1 MYKFLEQTVAGYMTR
16 AVRTVTRERTVR
28 ELSDMFERD
37 DFNSYPVEEDGQVIG
52 IVTKFDLLKCFI
64 FTPSQMIPPYEQLMS
79 RTVGDVMTS
88 EFIYVRTD
96 TKLTRVLQLMV
107 DHRIRSVPAIDDEH
121 RLAGIIARRD
131 VLRALADCADEVVVQ
146 IQRLASG
153 LAQLSPDRKRRI
165 GFAKPLITDVKN
177 RLPARFPDP
186 KSARPFE
193 RVDLDQIASRATVI
207 V

>member
-16 AVRTVTRERTVR
+16 AAKTVTRERTVR
-28 ELSDMFERD
+28 DLSEMFERD
-37 DFNSYPVEEDGQVIG
+37 DFNSYPVVEDGQVVG
-52 IVTKFDLLKCFI
+52 IVTKFDLLKNFI

-131 VLRALADCADEVVVQ
+131 VLKALADCSV
-146 IQRLASG
+146 
-153 LAQLSPDRKRRI
+153 
-165 GFAKPLITDVKN
+165 
-177 RLPARFPDP
+177 
-186 KSARPFE
+186 
-193 RVDLDQIASRATVI
+193 
-207 V
+207 

>member
-1 MYKFLEQTVAGYMTR
+1 MALYKFLEQTVAGYMTR
-16 AVRTVTRERTVR
+16 AAKTVTRERTVR

-52 IVTKFDLLKCFI
+52 IFTKFALLKCFI

-131 VLRALADCADEVVVQ
+131 VLKALADC
-146 IQRLASG
+146 SG
-153 LAQLSPDRKRRI
+153 S
-165 GFAKPLITDVKN
+165 
-177 RLPARFPDP
+177 
-186 KSARPFE
+186 
-193 RVDLDQIASRATVI
+193 
-207 V
+207 

>member
-1 MYKFLEQTVAGYMTR
+1 MALYKFLEQTVAGYMTR
-16 AVRTVTRERTVR
+16 TAKTVTRDRTVR

-64 FTPSQMIPPYEQLMS
+64 FTPSTMVPPYEQLMS

-131 VLRALADCADEVVVQ
+131 VLKALADC
-146 IQRLASG
+146 SG
-153 LAQLSPDRKRRI
+153 S
-165 GFAKPLITDVKN
+165 
-177 RLPARFPDP
+177 
-186 KSARPFE
+186 
-193 RVDLDQIASRATVI
+193 
-207 V
+207 

>member
-1 MYKFLEQTVAGYMTR
+1 LDRALALYKFLEQTVAGYMTR
-16 AVRTVTRERTVR
+16 AAKTVTRERTVR

-64 FTPSQMIPPYEQLMS
+64 FTPSTMVPPYEQLMS

-131 VLRALADCADEVVVQ
+131 VLKALADCAG
-146 IQRLASG
+146 S
-153 LAQLSPDRKRRI
+153 
-165 GFAKPLITDVKN
+165 
-177 RLPARFPDP
+177 
-186 KSARPFE
+186 
-193 RVDLDQIASRATVI
+193 
-207 V
+207 

>member
-1 MYKFLEQTVAGYMTR
+1 LALYKFLEQTVEGYMTR
-16 AVRTVTRERTVR
+16 AAKTVTRERTVR

-37 DFNSYPVEEDGQVIG
+37 DFNSYPVVEDGQVIG

-64 FTPSQMIPPYEQLMS
+64 FTPSTMVPPYEQLMS

-107 DHRIRSVPAIDDEH
+107 DHRIRSVPAIDGEH

-131 VLRALADCADEVVVQ
+131 VLKALADC
-146 IQRLASG
+146 SG
-153 LAQLSPDRKRRI
+153 S
-165 GFAKPLITDVKN
+165 
-177 RLPARFPDP
+177 
-186 KSARPFE
+186 
-193 RVDLDQIASRATVI
+193 
-207 V
+207 